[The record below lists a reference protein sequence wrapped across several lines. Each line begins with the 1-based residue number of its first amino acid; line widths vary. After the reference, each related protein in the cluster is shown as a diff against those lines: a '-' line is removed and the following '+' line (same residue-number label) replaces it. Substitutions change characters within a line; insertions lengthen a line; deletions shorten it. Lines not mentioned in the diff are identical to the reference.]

1 MNYIISFPVSGE
13 NNILNMLNI
22 LCTKNNIKYSCCNFY
37 NCCKNIICKKKC
49 LFSSNHDFNLD
60 IKINPNNKYLVIYCN
75 DIILQLTNYYKYNIA
90 TNKKIYNDI
99 DLINFFNNNI
109 NYYNNFINKWIKSN
123 YTNVLVIDFFDFK
136 FDINN
141 SSKNIFNFFFKD
153 NILIN
158 NENNLQND
166 ITISNECILFLKQ
179 YYHNLKNIL
188 FSNKNIK
195 NTISNLSNTY
205 YYNYSKHIYFTQ
217 VLPYFTAIIIE
228 PRQHKALSLV
238 LNNALSNLDKNWIFY
253 IYHGINN
260 EDYIK
265 NIINNELKDYTHK
278 IKLINLNVEN
288 LSFEDYNKTL
298 YNHSFYDNIN
308 TEMFLMFQTDSLI
321 SNKYSKLIY
330 NFIEYDYVGAPWTNG
345 MVGNGGLSFRKTN
358 KMKEIL
364 NNKSYYYIKYNKE
377 ELMNEDIY
385 FSNNENVFFKTD
397 YIKETNDNI
406 DKNNFIN
413 NNVFK
418 PSLEESKFF
427 SVEAIYNEMSFG
439 IHKPWLYINN
449 DELDSLKKLFPE
461 LELLIESQGLNSS
474 D

>member
-13 NNILNMLNI
+13 NNILNMLDI

-37 NCCKNIICKKKC
+37 NCCKNIICNKQS
-49 LFSSNHDFNLD
+49 LFSLNHDFMLD
-60 IKINPNNKYLVIYCN
+60 IKINPANKYLVVYCN
-75 DIILQLTNYYKYNIA
+75 DIIIQLVNYYKYNVL
-90 TNKKIYNDI
+90 TNKKIYNDK

-109 NYYNNFINKWIKSN
+109 IYYNNFVNKWIKPN
-123 YTNVLVIDFFDFK
+123 YSNVLVIDFFDFK

-141 SSKNIFNFFFKD
+141 SSKNIFNFFFQ
-153 NILIN
+153 NNNELIN
-158 NENNLQND
+158 NYLDN
-166 ITISNECILFLKQ
+166 TILTSNECMLFCKTYYNSLKQ
-179 YYHNLKNIL
+179 ILYLNKICTNYYH
-188 FSNKNIK
+188 
-195 NTISNLSNTY
+195 
-205 YYNYSKHIYFTQ
+205 NYSKHIYFTK
-217 VLPYFTAIIIE
+217 VLSYFTAIIIE

-238 LNNALSNLDKNWIFY
+238 LNNALSNLDKNWVFY

-265 NIINNELKDYTHK
+265 NIIDNELQDFSNK

-298 YNHSFYDNIN
+298 YNHSFYDDIN

-345 MVGNGGLSFRKTN
+345 MVGNGGLSLRKTN

-364 NNKSYYYIKYNKE
+364 NNTSYYYIKDNKE

-385 FSNNENVFFKTD
+385 FSNNENIFFKTD

-413 NNVFK
+413 NNVYK
-418 PSLEESKFF
+418 PSLEEAKFF

-439 IHKPWLYINN
+439 IHKPWLYVSN
-449 DELDSLKKLFPE
+449 DELDCLKKLFPE
-461 LELLIESQGLNSS
+461 LELLIESQ
-474 D
+474 